1 MPSCR
6 LPFLR
11 VCYPIFSRILCAMN
25 SSPCRSS
32 RRPRCATKAAC
43 RLPTSRAPAPIAVE
57 RSARPQPAADAPT
70 PAPEA
75 VRVPA
80 VADCTRPAPSVR
92 SRTLLLCLRFPV
104 TERLQ
109 RCFHFFRPRHAQQ
122 RGVLQDRNSLV
133 GNIKSHRRR
142 GHGLRTDRG
151 IQLHGDEH
159 HQHDARLL
167 QQPVKT
173 GL

>member
-1 MPSCR
+1 MPSCC

-43 RLPTSRAPAPIAVE
+43 RLPTSRAPAPIAAE

-80 VADCTRPAPSVR
+80 VADCHASGSVR
-92 SRTLLLCLRFPV
+92 SEPDAPFMPPFPCDRAPPTLFSFFPA
-104 TERLQ
+104 TARPAA
-109 RCFHFFRPRHAQQ
+109 RCSQGSKFPRSQYKIPSSPRPWPAYRSRHPAA
-122 RGVLQDRNSLV
+122 
-133 GNIKSHRRR
+133 RR
-142 GHGLRTDRG
+142 
-151 IQLHGDEH
+151 
-159 HQHDARLL
+159 
-167 QQPVKT
+167 
-173 GL
+173 